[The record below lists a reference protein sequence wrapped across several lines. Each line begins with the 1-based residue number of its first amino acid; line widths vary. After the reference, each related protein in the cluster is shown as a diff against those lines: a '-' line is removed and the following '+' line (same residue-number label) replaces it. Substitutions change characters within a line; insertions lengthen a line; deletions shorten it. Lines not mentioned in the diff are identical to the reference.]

1 LAGDEGLDRD
11 GSRLKLR
18 RVRVRRLGEGGITQ
32 SLASSLALL
41 ALPTLAAAAAA
52 AAAAAVGDRSR
63 GDPCSP
69 TSSPIMLPLPSRL
82 STLPVGDT
90 GEVAT
95 AAHPTVAAAAVVEVV
110 AVTVVFT
117 PAVGDSAGEAAAAP
131 AAL

>member
-1 LAGDEGLDRD
+1 MAGDEGLDRD

-41 ALPTLAAAAAA
+41 ALPTLAA